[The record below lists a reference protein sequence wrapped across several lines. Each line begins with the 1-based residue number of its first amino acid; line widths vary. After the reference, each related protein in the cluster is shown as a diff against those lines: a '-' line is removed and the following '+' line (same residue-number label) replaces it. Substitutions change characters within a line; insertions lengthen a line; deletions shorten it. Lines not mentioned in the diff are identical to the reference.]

1 MLVPDRGE
9 PTTKIGLLISSC
21 ISAFLESH
29 CHSPFAM
36 ASMLAMGFR
45 RIQKL
50 PPFQRGK
57 SGKAAL
63 KIFLMIM
70 VKVAIGQ

>member
-21 ISAFLESH
+21 IQRFLGAAPSFSISDRF
-29 CHSPFAM
+29 SPVT
-36 ASMLAMGFR
+36 GFR

-50 PPFQRGK
+50 PPAHDGK
-57 SGKAAL
+57 LRKAVL
-63 KIFLMIM
+63 RSS
-70 VKVAIGQ
+70 